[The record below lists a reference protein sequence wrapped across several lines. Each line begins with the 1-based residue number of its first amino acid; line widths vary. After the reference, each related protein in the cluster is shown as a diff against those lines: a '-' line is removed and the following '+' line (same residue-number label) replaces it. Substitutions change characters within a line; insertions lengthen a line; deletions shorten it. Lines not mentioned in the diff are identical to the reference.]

1 MKEDEDERKRAA
13 ALSKDIQW
21 MHTDCVGTNVFAEFE
36 PLVNATIEAAYNEK
50 KAVVVLADG
59 VRRYKIDFR
68 SMTAKDMSGIDI
80 ADVERFDRGS
90 KLRGR
95 KIFARTSVYAVLSWL

>member
-1 MKEDEDERKRAA
+1 MKEDENERKRAE

-21 MHTDCVGTNVFAEFE
+21 MRSHQVGTDVFAPFD
-36 PLVNATIEAAYNEK
+36 PLVNAKIEAAYDEK
-50 KAVVVLADG
+50 KAVVVMADDKH
-59 VRRYKIDFR
+59 RYKIDFR

-80 ADVERFDRGS
+80 ADVQRVDRRG

-95 KIFARTSVYAVLSWL
+95 KIFSRTSVYTVLSEL